1 MIKNSTDTI
10 MIVFYDSKIPESV
23 SLKNDY
29 ISQLQS
35 KVTSQKTEYPNYRLF
50 QVEVD
55 DNDAKDLVAAAH
67 VNKMVTDHQ
76 PVVTATRNEV
86 MVTFWGENPV
96 DAMIKVLHTFTR
108 ETGVELAPGSDTKD
122 PSA

>member
-1 MIKNSTDTI
+1 MKNSTDTI

-96 DAMIKVLHTFTR
+96 DAMIKVLHTFTPER
-108 ETGVELAPGSDTKD
+108 GVELAPGSDTKD